1 MHADLQQLSAKRIQ
15 TAHQLKGMAEMALG
29 RLNHD
34 LEEFDKDLGI
44 EHVEDEVPVAPSAP
58 VPAVAARA
66 SAPTLDKATI
76 QSLGLKRNQSKIH
89 QTPPIH
95 AEHP

>member
-1 MHADLQQLSAKRIQ
+1 MHADLQQLPTERIQ
-15 TAHQLKGMAEMALG
+15 TSHQLKVMVEMALG
-29 RLNHD
+29 RLNRD
-34 LEEFDKDLGI
+34 LEEFQKELGI

-58 VPAVAARA
+58 VPAVAAHA

-76 QSLGLKRNQSKIH
+76 QRLGLEKKPKIH

>member
-1 MHADLQQLSAKRIQ
+1 MHADLQQLSVEQIQ

-44 EHVEDEVPVAPSAP
+44 EHVEDEVPVAPIAP

-66 SAPTLDKATI
+66 SAPTLDEATI
-76 QSLGLKRNQSKIH
+76 QSLGLEKK
-89 QTPPIH
+89 PIKNSSNTTNH
-95 AEHP
+95 TEHP